1 MNYAKRTKEEE
12 KEKRK
17 EGECM
22 LPSPF
27 SQNHHHRC
35 RNLNLGFATKAKAC
49 EGVSQKLS
57 LGVTFYVPGSLG
69 ECEGMEP
76 HIPKW
81 ALTLGIEVLMD
92 FEIFR
97 EWS

>member
-1 MNYAKRTKEEE
+1 
-12 KEKRK
+12 
-17 EGECM
+17 
-22 LPSPF
+22 
-27 SQNHHHRC
+27 
-35 RNLNLGFATKAKAC
+35 
-49 EGVSQKLS
+49 VSQKLS